1 MKTLLRI
8 AACGLL
14 LAGSPA
20 RAVDT
25 DVPLN
30 GPPAESFGPG
40 TLDVVVGGTGLAV
53 QPATFAVEVPTD
65 TTVVAA
71 YLYINGRGA
80 GDGDVVVNGV
90 PMAAPLVAESSL
102 LPFGDCSH
110 IETRRID
117 LVDALA
123 LVPGTNTFTVDG
135 YTACQAGGAFVVAVV
150 NDPSAPTRTVTIL
163 EGADYAYSEF
173 DPPFGP
179 DTEVGAVDFAPVT
192 GVRTGRFF
200 IFTHDTQPDRADAMW
215 TLAASSS
222 TTPIPAS
229 LVGGGGGAALFELDR
244 LGVPTSAG
252 GFGAGARLDIVPG
265 TISVPNDAD
274 YFAFQVESPGGV
286 SADGVGLSVAVLA
299 LPTEPDDGDGGG
311 GGPGPGGGGAYCGNG
326 EIEGLETCDDG
337 NLVGGDGCSE
347 SCLVETPSRTLDFI
361 VRVRKRIR
369 ERVWY
374 YTELPG
380 LSSDLVGTAPVHLT
394 IAAHGLALLDL
405 ELPTK
410 AWQRV
415 EPRSTTA
422 LPTGKFAVAT
432 GIYGATKLRYL
443 RLWPATGK
451 PVYYLKFKLR
461 HEMLKRARGVGQLTS
476 IVRIGDQTF
485 STTDQMII
493 RRRGKILRNVAK

>member
-8 AACGLL
+8 IVGGLM
-14 LAGSPA
+14 LAGPVS
-20 RAVDT
+20 RAAAT
-25 DVPLN
+25 DVPLT
-30 GPPAESFGPG
+30 GLPAESFGPG
-40 TLDVVVGGTGLAV
+40 TLDVVVSGTGLDV
-53 QPATFAVEVPTD
+53 QPATFSVDVPVG

-90 PMAAPLVAESSL
+90 PMAAPLVAESSE

-135 YTACQAGGAFVVAVV
+135 YSGCQPGGAFVVAVV
-150 NDPSAPTRTVTIL
+150 NDPSAPTRTVAIL
-163 EGADYAYSEF
+163 EGADYAHNDF

-179 DTEVGAVDFAPVT
+179 DTEVAAFDFTPVT

-200 IFTHDTQPDRADAMW
+200 VFTHDTEADRADAMW

-229 LVGGGGGAALFELDR
+229 LVGGSGGATLFELDR

-252 GFGAGARLDIVPG
+252 GFSVGARLDIVPG
-265 TISVPNDAD
+265 TVSVPTGAD
-274 YFAFQVESPGGV
+274 YFAVQAESPGGV
-286 SADGVGLSVAVLA
+286 SADGIGLSVAVLV
-299 LPTEPDDGDGGG
+299 LPTEPDDDGGDD
-311 GGPGPGGGGAYCGNG
+311 GPGPGGGGAYCGNG
-326 EIEGLETCDDG
+326 QVEDAETCDDG

-347 SCLVETPSRTLDFI
+347 SCLVETEARTLDFI
-361 VRVRKRIR
+361 VRVRKHRR

-374 YTELPG
+374 YTQLPG
-380 LSSDLVGTAPVHLT
+380 LSSDAIGNAPVHVT
-394 IAAHGLALLDL
+394 IAANGLALLDL
-405 ELPTK
+405 DLPAK
-410 AWQRV
+410 AFQRI
-415 EPRSTTA
+415 EPRATTT
-422 LPTGKFAVAT
+422 LPTGKFASAT
-432 GIYGATKLRYL
+432 GTFGATKLRFL
-443 RLWPATGK
+443 RLWPMGGK
-451 PVYYLKFKLR
+451 PVYNLKFKVR
-461 HEMLKRARGVGQLTS
+461 HEMLKRPAGITQLTS
-476 IVRIGDQTF
+476 IVRVGDQTF

-493 RRRGKILRNVAK
+493 RRKGKIIRNVAK

>member
-8 AACGLL
+8 VACGLL
-14 LAGSPA
+14 LAGTAS
-20 RAVDT
+20 RATAT

-40 TLDVVVGGTGLAV
+40 TLDVVVGGTGLDV
-53 QPATFAVEVPTD
+53 QPATFTVDVPAG

-90 PMAAPLVAESSL
+90 PMAAPLVAESSE

-117 LVDALA
+117 LVDGLA

-135 YTACQAGGAFVVAVV
+135 YTGCQPGGAFVVAVV
-150 NDPSAPTRTVTIL
+150 NDPSAPTRTVGIL
-163 EGADYAYSEF
+163 EGADYAHSDF

-179 DTEVGAVDFAPVT
+179 DTEVAAFDFAPVT

-200 IFTHDTQPDRADAMW
+200 VFTHDTQADRADALW
-215 TLAASSS
+215 TLATSSS

-229 LVGGGGGAALFELDR
+229 LVGGSDGATLFELDR
-244 LGVPTSAG
+244 LGVPTAAG
-252 GFGAGARLDIVPG
+252 GFSVGARLDIVPG
-265 TISVPNDAD
+265 SVSVATGAD

-286 SADGVGLSVAVLA
+286 SADGIGLSVAVLV
-299 LPTEPDDGDGGG
+299 LPTEPDDDGGDG

-326 EIEGLETCDDG
+326 EIEGAETCDDG

-347 SCLVETPSRTLDFI
+347 SCLVETESRTIDAI
-361 VRVRKRIR
+361 VRVRKYRR

-374 YTELPG
+374 YTQLPG
-380 LSSDLVGTAPVHLT
+380 LSSDLVGIAPVHLT
-394 IAAHGLALLDL
+394 LATNGLALLDL
-405 ELPTK
+405 ELPAK

-422 LPTGKFAVAT
+422 MPTGKFAVAT
-432 GIYGATKLRYL
+432 GIFGATKLRFL

-451 PVYYLKFKLR
+451 PVYNLKFKLR
-461 HEMLKRARGVGQLTS
+461 HEMLTRPTGVTQLTS
-476 IVRIGDQTF
+476 IILIGDQTF
-485 STTDQMII
+485 SSTDQMII
-493 RRRGKILRNVAK
+493 RRKGKILRNVAK